1 MVSLVWIAILISF
14 AVGAAVRGL
23 PRHPATVLAGAWGV
37 AGLLA
42 TLLLVGRHG
51 AGASLEQFGFTALG
65 ALGAFFAG
73 SALLGLIRDWRAAAL
88 RMTHGR

>member
-23 PRHPATVLAGAWGV
+23 PRHPWGV